1 MLKHKED
8 TNLKF
13 VWWSSKRHIK
23 PKHVKQL
30 FGYSMNGNVTFS
42 TSAKKIC
49 DIIRDLEG
57 LVEPG
62 ILLEVTKTV
71 LNETSKQKED
81 FGRYCYVLYVH
92 VYLVT

>member
-1 MLKHKED
+1 
-8 TNLKF
+8 
-13 VWWSSKRHIK
+13 
-23 PKHVKQL
+23 
-30 FGYSMNGNVTFS
+30 MNGNVTFS
-42 TSAKKIC
+42 TSAKKIR
-49 DIIRDLEG
+49 DIIRDLKG

-92 VYLVT
+92 VYLVI

>member
-1 MLKHKED
+1 
-8 TNLKF
+8 
-13 VWWSSKRHIK
+13 
-23 PKHVKQL
+23 
-30 FGYSMNGNVTFS
+30 MNGNATFS
-42 TSAKKIC
+42 TSAKKIR
-49 DIIRDLEG
+49 DIIRDLKG

-92 VYLVT
+92 VYLVI